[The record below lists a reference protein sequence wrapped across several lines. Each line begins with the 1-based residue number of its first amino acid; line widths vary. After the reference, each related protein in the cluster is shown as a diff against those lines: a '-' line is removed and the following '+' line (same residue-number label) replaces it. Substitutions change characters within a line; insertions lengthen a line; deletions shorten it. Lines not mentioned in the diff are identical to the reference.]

1 MFSKYSRASISSF
14 SHFFYGVTDMS
25 CFFSFFVVKQLEFM
39 TAFCSEAHT
48 MGEPWRGLFLKHTT
62 LFAVALNTKKSF
74 TSCTAS
80 GRHSC
85 ARLPSQAQFS
95 EVRLIRKKA
104 NHNQDCQGKKNNFL
118 NVMIEKK
125 TILI

>member
-14 SHFFYGVTDMS
+14 SHVFYGVTDMS
-25 CFFSFFVVKQLEFM
+25 CVFSFFVVKQLEFM

-48 MGEPWRGLFLKHTT
+48 VGESWGGLFLKHTT

-74 TSCTAS
+74 TSCAAS

-85 ARLPSQAQFS
+85 ALLPSQAQFS
-95 EVRLIRKKA
+95 EVRLIRKKLIITRIA
-104 NHNQDCQGKKNNFL
+104 R
-118 NVMIEKK
+118 EKR
-125 TILI
+125 TTF